1 MKWQQFNKQAYQTLG
16 SLCREPPK
24 LALLTLGN
32 PGNEGAPALAGGGE
46 IVRKSYFC
54 FKTLPPA
61 RGLATSPYANP
72 KNSTALVSGN
82 PVHKGGLGCAAILNV
97 GLLAC
102 SRRFAGKGYF
112 TFEKSQIL
120 LRRSLRAKALGFVRF
135 AMLHYQ
141 NFVSGVAL
149 AQDDVWT
156 WSLHFAFSGRA
167 QRAPTQVRAYPW
179 WCDGYKPRL
188 PLTRGLPR

>member
-1 MKWQQFNKQAYQTLG
+1 MVPPPSTEGGKSLMKSVSQIAAVMRMKWQQFNKQAYQTLG

-61 RGLATSPYANP
+61 RRLATSPYANP
-72 KNSTALVSGN
+72 QNSAALVSGN
-82 PVHKGGLGCAAILNV
+82 PVHKEGLGCAAILNV

-102 SRRFAGKGYF
+102 SRRFVRKV
-112 TFEKSQIL
+112 TFIL
-120 LRRSLRAKALGFVRF
+120 EGELPHRLRRSSLLGRSLRKMTFCA
-135 AMLHYQ
+135 
-141 NFVSGVAL
+141 
-149 AQDDVWT
+149 
-156 WSLHFAFSGRA
+156 
-167 QRAPTQVRAYPW
+167 
-179 WCDGYKPRL
+179 
-188 PLTRGLPR
+188 